1 MKLLAFDTSTEILS
15 VAVCRDGPDG
25 LPQVWQHS
33 GAGGAQASAA
43 LIPVILSLLAQAGLR
58 LEELDA
64 IVFGA
69 GPGSFTGLRTACS
82 VAQGLGFGAAVPLL
96 PVDSLLAVA
105 EQARMQYAATGVP
118 FLVLAAL
125 DARMDEIYAA
135 GYVYD
140 GLAWVR
146 HGEAELLR
154 PEAMLLEPGWVLAG
168 NVAAYGARLGAM
180 TVGGSGYAVLPAM
193 PSGVAMLRLAPALL
207 GAGLAVAAEQARPR
221 YVRDKV
227 AKTTAERA
235 AEKIAA
241 ALGA

>member
-25 LPQVWQHS
+25 LSQVLQHS

-64 IVFGA
+64 IAFGA

-105 EQARMQYAATGVP
+105 EQARLQYTATGVP

-135 GYVYD
+135 RYVYD
-140 GLAWVR
+140 GLAWTQR
-146 HGEAELLR
+146 SEAELLR

-168 NVAAYGARLGAM
+168 NVGSSYGVRLGC
-180 TVGGSGYAVLPAM
+180 GSGIAVLDAM
-193 PSGVAMLRLAPALL
+193 PSAAAMLRLAPALL
-207 GAGLAVAAEQARPR
+207 GAGLAVAAEHARPR

-227 AKTTAERA
+227 AKTTDERA
-235 AEKIAA
+235 AEKIVA